1 MQIGFEREKLN
12 FGIRRMLL
20 YIVIFVVVLAGV
32 FVFVNIKIRPFV
44 ISVTQGYAKN
54 AVGNTMNDIIDEV
67 LKEDAYEFIDII
79 TDSEGNVAAVT
90 MNSADVN
97 LFMTRIAI
105 QMKERIADMDEIR
118 AEIPLGNFFPYPFL
132 SGVGPKIVMKFLIL
146 ANSGTSLS
154 ENFSSAGINQTLYTL
169 SVHSE
174 TRVGIYVPTVNSSVT
189 VENDIPVFRTLI
201 VGRVPDTY
209 TNVEG
214 VESGAAD
221 TVLNI
226 S

>member
-1 MQIGFEREKLN
+1 MLVGFEKEYG
-12 FGIRRMLL
+12 FGIKRILIYFL
-20 YIVIFVVVLAGV
+20 ILVIALAGI

-44 ISVTQGYAKN
+44 ISITQGYAKN

-67 LKEDAYEFIDII
+67 LKEDEYRFVDII
-79 TDSEGNVAAVT
+79 KDSEGKVAAVT

-105 QMKERIADMDEIR
+105 QMKERIADMDEIK

-132 SGVGPKIVMKFLIL
+132 SGLGPNITIKFLIL
-146 ANSGTSLS
+146 ANSTIATS

-169 SVHSE
+169 SIHSE

-201 VGRVPDTY
+201 VGQVPETY